1 MKANGKLLA
10 FFASVVWLVANA
22 SLFSAEAPASFKVAE
37 FTFQRPAK
45 WEWVEPTST
54 MRKAE
59 LKVTD
64 AKGKAEV
71 IFFDF
76 GGGQGGGT
84 KANIDRW
91 LGQFQEPREKINAK
105 TEEVAFGQ
113 RKATFV
119 QAQGTYMSGM
129 PGGPKT
135 PLKDH
140 ALLGAIL
147 ESDAAKVFV
156 RMTGP
161 IEVVKGAESDFKKMI
176 EGGLK

>member
-1 MKANGKLLA
+1 MKANGKRLVLLVTVALLA
-10 FFASVVWLVANA
+10 PASPL
-22 SLFSAEAPASFKVAE
+22 SSAEAPASFKVGE
-37 FTFQRPAK
+37 STFQRPAK
-45 WEWVEPTST
+45 WEWVQPAST

-59 LKVTD
+59 LKVTG

-84 KANIDRW
+84 QANIDRW
-91 LGQFQEPREKINAK
+91 LGQFQEPRDKINAK
-105 TEEVAFGQ
+105 TEEVPFGK
-113 RKATFV
+113 RKATYV
-119 QAQGTYMSGM
+119 HAQGTYMSGM

-135 PLKDH
+135 LKDH

-147 ESDAAKVFV
+147 EGDSAGFV

-161 IEVVKGAESDFKKMI
+161 SRWSKARRRFQK
-176 EGGLK
+176 

>member
-1 MKANGKLLA
+1 MFLA
-10 FFASVVWLVANA
+10 TFAWFVPISA
-22 SLFSAEAPASFKVAE
+22 LFSAEAPAIFKVGE

-59 LKVTD
+59 LKVND

-91 LGQFQEPREKINAK
+91 LGQFQEPRDKINAK
-105 TEEVAFGQ
+105 TEEVMFGK
-113 RKATFV
+113 RKATYV
-119 QAQGTYMSGM
+119 QAQGTYLSGM
-129 PGGPKT
+129 PGGAKT

-147 ESDAAKVFV
+147 ESEDGKVFV

-161 IEVVKGAESDFKKMI
+161 VDVVTGAAADFKKMI
-176 EGGLK
+176 ESGLK

>member
-1 MKANGKLLA
+1 MKTNEKFLSFLGIVASFISLA
-10 FFASVVWLVANA
+10 
-22 SLFSAEAPASFKVAE
+22 LFSAEPPATFKVGQ
-37 FTFQRPAK
+37 FTFQRPMN
-45 WEWVEPTST
+45 WGWVEPSSP

-59 LKVTD
+59 LKVND
-64 AKGKAEV
+64 ANGKAEV

-76 GGGQGGGT
+76 GAGQGGGT
-84 KANIDRW
+84 QANIDRW

-105 TEEVAFGQ
+105 TEEVKSGT
-113 RKATFV
+113 RKVTYV
-119 QAQGTYMSGM
+119 QAEGTYLSGM

-147 ESDAAKVFV
+147 ESDQGKIFA

-161 IEVVKGAESDFKKMI
+161 AGVVKKAEGDFKKMI